1 MGRRLAAEAD
11 GAPTASPA
19 ARTAEAA
26 GSAAAGST
34 ARATTAASDPAAF
47 PAPAALPRSPRPR
60 HDALANRHPAVCLA
74 FFAVVIGCTVV
85 IQHPAYL
92 AASLAGAVAYRL
104 LLRGREGW
112 GVFAGLVPVALL
124 IAALNPVFNTAGD
137 TVLFVYLGRRYTLE
151 ALCYGADLGAMF
163 YAMMVWFA
171 CLGDVLTSDKLTSLF
186 GRLAPALSLLLVMTL
201 RAIPDVMRKA
211 GRVVDARRSIGRG
224 VAESGTAREKVAE
237 GGAALS
243 TLTDLALEGSM
254 TTSDSMRARGYGAGR
269 RTTFRPYRFTPRDAA
284 LLVATVALGASAAA
298 AGGTGASFI
307 PSLAVDPLTWGFAAY
322 CALLLIPSLLHAEEA
337 ARWRIS
343 ISRI

>member
-1 MGRRLAAEAD
+1 MRRQSETKPVL
-11 GAPTASPA
+11 G
-19 ARTAEAA
+19 
-26 GSAAAGST
+26 
-34 ARATTAASDPAAF
+34 TAATAAT
-47 PAPAALPRSPRPR
+47 AVSSAALPRNPRPR

-85 IQHPAYL
+85 IQHPAFL
-92 AASLAGAVAYRL
+92 AASLAGGAAYRL
-104 LLRGREGW
+104 LLRGRGGW
-112 GVFAGLVPVALL
+112 GVLAGTLPVALL
-124 IAALNPVFNTAGD
+124 IAVLNPVFNTAGD

-163 YAMMVWFA
+163 CAMMVWFA

-201 RAIPDVMRKA
+201 RAIPDVMRKV
-211 GRVVDARRSIGRG
+211 GRVLDARRSIGRG
-224 VAESGTAREKVAE
+224 LVEPGTVREKVAE

-269 RTTFRPYRFTPRDAA
+269 RTTFRQYRFTPGDAG
-284 LLVATVALGASAAA
+284 LLVAVAALGAGVAA
-298 AGGTGASFI
+298 AGGTGVAFI
-307 PSLAVDPLTWGFAAY
+307 PSLSVEPLTWGFAAY
-322 CALLLIPSLLHAEEA
+322 CALLFIPTALHLEEA